1 MCMICKGLER
11 NKFSPEEA
19 REKLEEF
26 VDLDLLDE
34 DHQEEVESLIAEAE
48 EEQYYWS
55 NAQKDASR
63 HLDEGYDVDEYVD
76 EEPAFEEDYFA
87 DDNYNEEE

>member
-11 NKFSPEEA
+11 GKFTPEEA

-34 DHQEEVESLIAEAE
+34 EHQEKVESIIAELE
-48 EEQYYWS
+48 EEEYYW
-55 NAQKDASR
+55 ASAKKNTR
-63 HLDEGYDVDEYVD
+63 RYEDYDDNDEYVD
-76 EEPAFEEDYFA
+76 EEEYSDSYDYSDEEPYD
-87 DDNYNEEE
+87 E

>member
-1 MCMICKGLER
+1 MICKGLEKG
-11 NKFSPEEA
+11 KFSPEDA

-48 EEQYYWS
+48 EEEFYWAS
-55 NAQKDASR
+55 AKKDVR
-63 HLDEGYDVDEYVD
+63 KYEDYDDEDYVD
-76 EEPAFEEDYFA
+76 EEVYQEDFSDEEPHEED
-87 DDNYNEEE
+87 

>member
-1 MCMICKGLER
+1 MICKGLEKG
-11 NKFSPEEA
+11 KFSPEDA

-48 EEQYYWS
+48 EEEFYW
-55 NAQKDASR
+55 ASAKKETR
-63 HLDEGYDVDEYVD
+63 KFEDYDEEEYVD
-76 EEPAFEEDYFA
+76 EEEYEDSFPDEEPFEED
-87 DDNYNEEE
+87 

>member
-1 MCMICKGLER
+1 MCMICKGLEKG
-11 NKFSPEEA
+11 KFSPEDA

-48 EEQYYWS
+48 EEEFYWAS
-55 NAQKDASR
+55 AKKDVR
-63 HLDEGYDVDEYVD
+63 KYEDYDDEYVD
-76 EEPAFEEDYFA
+76 EEEYA
-87 DDNYNEEE
+87 DDYSYPEDEEEPIED

>member
-1 MCMICKGLER
+1 MCMICKGLEKG
-11 NKFSPEEA
+11 KFSPEDA

-48 EEQYYWS
+48 EEEFYWAS
-55 NAQKDASR
+55 AKKDVR
-63 HLDEGYDVDEYVD
+63 KYEDYDDEYVD
-76 EEPAFEEDYFA
+76 EEEYADDYSYPDDEEDPVE
-87 DDNYNEEE
+87 D

>member
-1 MCMICKGLER
+1 MICKGLEKG
-11 NKFSPEEA
+11 KFSPEDA

-48 EEQYYWS
+48 EEEFYWAS
-55 NAQKDASR
+55 AKKDVR
-63 HLDEGYDVDEYVD
+63 KYEDYDDEYVD
-76 EEPAFEEDYFA
+76 EEEYA
-87 DDNYNEEE
+87 DDYSYPDDEEEPLED